1 MTEGDRGHDDSQP
14 VLPEVQRVAH
24 AVLPTA
30 WGEFNIHGFEQAQSD
45 GEHVALVM
53 GDPAGAA
60 PLLTRVHSECLSGD
74 ALFSR
79 RCDCGAQLAA
89 ALQRIGEAGRG
100 ALIYLR
106 QEGRGIGLINKIRA
120 YRLQDECGIDTVE
133 ANEALGFAADAR
145 DYAVAG
151 AMLRSLGVTRVRL
164 LTNNPRKLA
173 GLMRVGIEIVERL
186 PLHVGHNPHNRAYLA
201 TKAAKFGHFFD

>member
-1 MTEGDRGHDDSQP
+1 MKDNPEEGKLR
-14 VLPEVQRVAH
+14 LPEIRRVAH
-24 AVLPTA
+24 ALMPTD
-30 WGEFNIHGFEQAQSD
+30 WGEFVIHAFAQVHGG

-53 GDPAGAA
+53 GDPGGTM
-60 PLLTRVHSECLSGD
+60 PLLVRVHSECLTGD

-106 QEGRGIGLINKIRA
+106 QEGRGIGLLNKIRA
-120 YRLQDECGIDTVE
+120 YRLQDERGIDTVE

-145 DYAVAG
+145 EYALAG
-151 AMLRSLGVTRVRL
+151 TMLRDLGVTRIRL
-164 LTNNPRKLA
+164 MTNNPRKLE
-173 GLMRVGIEIVERL
+173 GLARAGIEIVERL
-186 PLHVGHNPHNRAYLA
+186 PLLAGRNPHNHAYLA
-201 TKAAKFGHFFD
+201 TKAVKFGHLFD